1 MNLHISPQRATDE
14 LLARP
19 NLLLRVG
26 EQVVDVGALRVVTRP
41 DLPRL
46 TSKAVAVLIELVR
59 QAGRTVTRDQLFERV
74 WTGRFTTP
82 DVLTQAIKELRRAF
96 ADDSKPPLYIET
108 IPKVGYR
115 LIARVLVLEAQDG
128 GLFVERAAVQSINDD
143 EGPGEESTI
152 DATTAGDRQPPPR
165 RVVSWRIPALLAVA
179 AGLALG
185 VWRWSSHDALVP
197 SSAPAATPLWRVS
210 DVRALTSDPGAER
223 RPRLSPDGTRV
234 AFGILDEKTG
244 FDRIVVRSIEPS
256 QRVHITVGANEHE
269 ALPAWSP
276 DGMHILYERL
286 RGQGCAM
293 YVASSLGGG
302 EHEVGTC
309 PDYFVNYYDWTPDG
323 AGLLTSERA
332 QDGSHELAL
341 TRLDFDSGSKQA
353 LQYERDAQDQDLE
366 PRYSPD
372 GRRIAFRRGIAP
384 YSDLYVMDAAGGA
397 VRQLTHLSARIRGY
411 TWTRDGRGLVLAASH
426 AGPMALYALDI
437 DSGRLQPLGVSPAEA
452 PDASRSNDAIV
463 YEISR
468 THSGLTQLALDAG
481 ASPARMLAPSTGN
494 DYSPVVSPA
503 GDRVVFVS
511 DRSGQYQLWLSDI
524 AGGAASPLTQRA
536 DTAFTSPRWRADGN
550 GVLAIERGG
559 DHRKLVEIDL
569 ASQRQ
574 RVVSPA
580 GENILS
586 GDYGIDADSYLFI
599 SGSSA
604 RDNELVQIEHAGQ
617 PNEQRRVLLKSIS
630 EFELDHASRAIY
642 YAPNAQSGLLR
653 LDLDSGTTELVTDKI
668 KSASANWR
676 LVDGRIWYIADIE
689 VKSANLHEL
698 DPATGTD
705 RVISPLH
712 AIMRDLSFSP
722 MPDRKSIIA
731 VPFGAEDTDVGMLQ
745 LTRDDA
751 SSAARR

>member
-46 TSKAVAVLIELVR
+46 TGKAVAVLIELVR
-59 QAGRTVTRDQLFERV
+59 HAGRTVTRDQLFDRV

-128 GLFVERAAVQSINDD
+128 GLFVERASVQSINDD
-143 EGPGEESTI
+143 AGPGEESTV
-152 DATTAGDRQPPPR
+152 DTPATTEAPR
-165 RVVSWRIPALLAVA
+165 ARRWPAWRVPVLLGIAAV
-179 AGLALG
+179 LAMG
-185 VWRWSSHDALVP
+185 VWRWSVHDAFVP
-197 SSAPAATPLWRVS
+197 SSAPATSPLWRVAGL
-210 DVRALTSDPGAER
+210 RALTSDPGAER

-256 QRVHITVGANEHE
+256 QLVHITVGANEHE
-269 ALPAWSP
+269 ALPAWSL
-276 DGMHILYERL
+276 DGMHMLYERL

-302 EHEVGTC
+302 EHEIGTC

-332 QDGSHELAL
+332 RDGSHELAL
-341 TRLDFDSGSKQA
+341 TRLDLDSGRKQT

-366 PRYSPD
+366 PHYSPD

-397 VRQLTHLSARIRGY
+397 VRQLTHVSARIRGY
-411 TWTRDGRGLVLAASH
+411 TWTRDGRGLVFASSH

-437 DSGRLQPLGVSPAEA
+437 DSGRLQALDVSPAEF
-452 PDASRSNDAIV
+452 PDAARTDDSIV

-468 THSGLTQLALDAG
+468 THSGLTQLALDAT

-494 DYSPVVSPA
+494 DYSPAVSPS

-511 DRSGQYQLWLSDI
+511 DRSGQYQVWLSDSS
-524 AGGAASPLTQRA
+524 GGAAQLLTQRA
-536 DTAFTSPRWRADGN
+536 DSAFTAPHWRADGN
-550 GVLAIERGG
+550 GILAIERGG
-559 DHRKLVEIDL
+559 EQRKLVEIDL
-569 ASQRQ
+569 ATRRQ

-580 GENILS
+580 GENILA
-586 GDYGIDADSYLFI
+586 GDYGVDADSYLFI
-599 SGSSA
+599 AGSSG
-604 RDNELVQIEHAGQ
+604 RDNQLVQLEHAGQ
-617 PNEQRRVLLKSIS
+617 ANQQRRVLLTSVS
-630 EFELDHASRAIY
+630 EFQLDRAARAIY
-642 YAPNAQSGLLR
+642 YTPNVQSGLLR
-653 LDLDSGTTELVTDKI
+653 LDLGSGATELVTDRI
-668 KSASANWR
+668 KSAAANWR

-698 DPATGTD
+698 DPSTGTD
-705 RVISPLH
+705 RVISSLQ

-745 LTRDDA
+745 LTRQA
-751 SSAARR
+751 AASAAHR